1 MIFVDSARIFVK
13 AGNGGKGCESFY
25 SDKFTRYPR
34 PDGGDGGR
42 GGDVVFTASQ
52 GIQTLLDY
60 RFKQHYQAQ
69 RGGHASSKGKKGKTG
84 VDCILKVPM
93 GTIIRDEKTGLLIK
107 DLTAHGQSVVVAK
120 GGRGGRGN
128 AHRQTP
134 APPGLGEERTILLEL
149 KVIADVGI
157 VGFPNAGKSTLISG
171 ISKVKSK
178 VANYPFTTKQ
188 PILGIVEVEEFDGLP
203 GASAALENHRGRR
216 RSARPSNPLSARF
229 IVADLPGLIEGAHEG
244 RGLGDR
250 FLKHAERTKI
260 LLHLIDMSGSEGR
273 DPLDDYEKINFELQ
287 SYSDDLFFKNKIV
300 VANKM
305 DLETATAHLK
315 RFKRKYKKEKI
326 FQISA
331 LEKKG
336 LNELVCFIGELLCQE
351 SAIEKS
357 KK

>member
-1 MIFVDSARIFVK
+1 MK
-13 AGNGGKGCESFY
+13 AGAGGKGCESFY

-84 VDCILKVPM
+84 EDCRLRVPI
-93 GTIIRDEKTGLLIK
+93 GTIIRDKKNGLLIK
-107 DLTAHGQSVVVAK
+107 DLTADQQSVVVV
-120 GGRGGRGN
+120 RGGAGGLGN
-128 AHRQTP
+128 AHKPLRRQAGRTP
-134 APPGLGEERTILLEL
+134 TSPGIGEERTILLEL
-149 KVIADVGI
+149 KLIADVGI

-171 ISKVKSK
+171 ISQAKSK
-178 VANYPFTTKQ
+178 TANYPFTTKQ
-188 PILGIVEVEEFDGLP
+188 PILGIVQWNDSSFV
-203 GASAALENHRGRR
+203 
-216 RSARPSNPLSARF
+216 
-229 IVADLPGLIEGAHEG
+229 VADLPGLMEGAHAG

-287 SYSDDLFFKNKIV
+287 SYSDELFFKHQIV

-305 DLETATAHLK
+305 DLETAAAHLK
-315 RFKRKYKKEKI
+315 RFKRKYKPEKI
-326 FQISA
+326 FSISA

-336 LNELVCFIGELLCQE
+336 LDELVGFMSQLLCQE
-351 SAIEKS
+351 SAIAKS
-357 KK
+357 KE